1 MELCKAI
8 MGRRSIRKYTGK
20 PIDENVLTQILDAAR
35 WAPNGGNY
43 NAWRFIVVTSPA
55 QKKLLLNFCPGIFD
69 VPAAIIIVCAKPKQ
83 KCIREATRLMYMA
96 DCAIAAENIVL
107 SAYSFGIGSC
117 IVASFADVALRDLA
131 EIPENVKPYIIVT
144 LGYPDEYPEP
154 PPRLP
159 INEIAYKDEYGKE
172 WNSHG

>member
-83 KCIREATRLMYMA
+83 KCI
-96 DCAIAAENIVL
+96 
-107 SAYSFGIGSC
+107 
-117 IVASFADVALRDLA
+117 
-131 EIPENVKPYIIVT
+131 KP
-144 LGYPDEYPEP
+144 
-154 PPRLP
+154 
-159 INEIAYKDEYGKE
+159 
-172 WNSHG
+172 